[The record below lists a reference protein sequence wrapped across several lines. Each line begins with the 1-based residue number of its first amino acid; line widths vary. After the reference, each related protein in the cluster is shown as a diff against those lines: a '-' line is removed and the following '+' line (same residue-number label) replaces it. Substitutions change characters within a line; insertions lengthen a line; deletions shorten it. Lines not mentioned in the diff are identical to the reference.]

1 MLGEMY
7 MTSKNMMAILL
18 FASLLFMACSNNSS
32 STSNDS
38 VETGFEDKPKV
49 EKKPSKEAIHIAGIV
64 TDKEGKPIPRAR
76 LYLSDEYV
84 NHHSIIKDS
93 TIADSKGKFSFGY
106 IDGDP
111 KYKPFRILA
120 TLPTKS
126 GKSDSL
132 MGYDIIY
139 CDDNCENSLDFDIK
153 MDAPAAM
160 RVYFTYISRW
170 EGRIPP
176 DSVCFSGARF
186 VCDVFSDEEK
196 KRGYAVITGI
206 PSYGLRGHFAW
217 LGDKTSDVGHT
228 MELNAGDTLYVSSYT
243 AGYPEDSFSVALPKS
258 TTRML
263 DSLGLDKS
271 LERLFIPVD
280 NSKNYS
286 CKAVVDEL
294 GNEILCDY
302 AKKESNNRSWLTL
315 YEIRK
320 DSIKAHWLS
329 GGWISTFTWND
340 DIKSFYASV
349 NPGDTVFND
358 TLFQRHHHVYCPD
371 DYILYKTQ
379 DEDDSKDSCTVSDWQ
394 EETLALSFWIDSSK
408 KPDSSRASSRT
419 IVSAGRD
426 ALGFKME
433 ECEEDPKSIC
443 ISINSNKDT
452 AASGI
457 YGKAK
462 ILDGKKH
469 HVSFVV
475 YKKHLCIII
484 DGVTIH
490 DSDLELSD
498 EFFGSF
504 AGIRVGSYPLN
515 DIVFFQP
522 DTYVHKQNDKGW
534 GRLHA
539 WFNAFYEL
547 QKTR

>member
-1 MLGEMY
+1 MLEEIY
-7 MTSKNMMAILL
+7 MASKNMVAIFL
-18 FASLLFMACSNNSS
+18 FASLLFVACSDTSS
-32 STSNDS
+32 LSNDS

-64 TDKEGKPIPRAR
+64 TDKEGKPVPRAR
-76 LYLSDEYV
+76 LYLSDEFV

-111 KYKPFRILA
+111 KFKPFRILA
-120 TLPTKS
+120 KLPTKS

-139 CDDNCENSLDFDIK
+139 CGDNCENSLDFDIK

-160 RVYFTYISRW
+160 RLYFTYLNRW
-170 EGRIPP
+170 NGGIPP

-196 KRGYAVITGI
+196 KRGYAIITGI
-206 PSYGLRGHFAW
+206 PSYGFRGHFAW

-228 MELNAGDTLYVSSYT
+228 IELDAGDTLYVGDYA
-243 AGYPEDSFSVALPKS
+243 AGYPEDSLRIALPKS

-294 GNEILCDY
+294 GNELLCNY
-302 AKKESNNRSWLTL
+302 AEKESNNRCWLTL
-315 YEIRK
+315 YKIRE

-329 GGWISTFTWND
+329 GGWISSFTWND

-349 NPGDTVFND
+349 NPGDTVFKD
-358 TLFQRHHHVYCPD
+358 TLFRRHHNVYCPD

-379 DEDDSKDSCTVSDWQ
+379 DEGDPKDSCTVSDWQ

-408 KPDSSRASSRT
+408 KPDSNRASNRT
-419 IVSAGRD
+419 ILSAGRD
-426 ALGFKME
+426 TLGFKME

-443 ISINSNKDT
+443 ISINARKDT

-462 ILDGKKH
+462 ILDGKRH

-490 DSDLELSD
+490 DSDLEFYD

-504 AGIRVGSYPLN
+504 AGIRVGSYPLS

-522 DTYVHKQNDKGW
+522 GSYVHEQEDKNW
-534 GRLHA
+534 GRLQA

-547 QKTR
+547 QK

>member
-1 MLGEMY
+1 

-186 VCDVFSDEEK
+186 VCDVFSDEAE
-196 KRGYAVITGI
+196 R
-206 PSYGLRGHFAW
+206 
-217 LGDKTSDVGHT
+217 
-228 MELNAGDTLYVSSYT
+228 VS
-243 AGYPEDSFSVALPKS
+243 
-258 TTRML
+258 
-263 DSLGLDKS
+263 
-271 LERLFIPVD
+271 
-280 NSKNYS
+280 
-286 CKAVVDEL
+286 
-294 GNEILCDY
+294 
-302 AKKESNNRSWLTL
+302 
-315 YEIRK
+315 
-320 DSIKAHWLS
+320 
-329 GGWISTFTWND
+329 
-340 DIKSFYASV
+340 
-349 NPGDTVFND
+349 
-358 TLFQRHHHVYCPD
+358 
-371 DYILYKTQ
+371 
-379 DEDDSKDSCTVSDWQ
+379 
-394 EETLALSFWIDSSK
+394 
-408 KPDSSRASSRT
+408 
-419 IVSAGRD
+419 
-426 ALGFKME
+426 
-433 ECEEDPKSIC
+433 
-443 ISINSNKDT
+443 
-452 AASGI
+452 
-457 YGKAK
+457 
-462 ILDGKKH
+462 
-469 HVSFVV
+469 
-475 YKKHLCIII
+475 
-484 DGVTIH
+484 
-490 DSDLELSD
+490 
-498 EFFGSF
+498 
-504 AGIRVGSYPLN
+504 
-515 DIVFFQP
+515 
-522 DTYVHKQNDKGW
+522 
-534 GRLHA
+534 
-539 WFNAFYEL
+539 
-547 QKTR
+547 